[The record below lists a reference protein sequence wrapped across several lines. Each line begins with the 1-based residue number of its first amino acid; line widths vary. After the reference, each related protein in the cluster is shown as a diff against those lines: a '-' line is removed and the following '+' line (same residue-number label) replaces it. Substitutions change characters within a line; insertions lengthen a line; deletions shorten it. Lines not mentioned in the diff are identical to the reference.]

1 MKTKTQSYKPKQ
13 DSLEVSLRR
22 FGHMLAIRE
31 ERGDESEEYKQ
42 KKELHQKMLEM
53 LYYSK
58 KS

>member
-1 MKTKTQSYKPKQ
+1 MNQKPKNNLQ
-13 DSLEVSLRR
+13 ESLRR

-31 ERGDESEEYKQ
+31 EKGDESEEYKQ
-42 KKELHQKMLEM
+42 KKELHQRMLEM